1 MGIYIVNTSIKPT
14 FTFAIVKK
22 DCIFFLSFVLYL
34 NIAKFYVYSS
44 LPNRRGARNKRGGG
58 WERWAIFNKR
68 GVRNKRGGGKDE
80 PLLISMVPG
89 ISMVVRIFRPV
100 TTIKRR
106 KKMNKIS
113 N

>member
-1 MGIYIVNTSIKPT
+1 MGIYIVYTSIKPT
-14 FTFAIVKK
+14 FIFAIVKK

-44 LPNRRGARNKRGGG
+44 LLNRRCAWNKRGGG

-68 GVRNKRGGGKDE
+68 GAHNKCGGGKDE

-100 TTIKRR
+100 TAIKRR
-106 KKMNKIS
+106 KKNE
-113 N
+113 

>member
-1 MGIYIVNTSIKPT
+1 MGIYIVYTSIKPT
-14 FTFAIVKK
+14 FTFAVVKK

-44 LPNRRGARNKRGGG
+44 LLNRRCAWNKHGGG

-68 GVRNKRGGGKDE
+68 GAHNKCGGGKDE

-100 TTIKRR
+100 TAIKRR
-106 KKMNKIS
+106 KKNE
-113 N
+113 